1 LFWHINEI
9 MRDNSPWAFTHTVG
23 FAANVITMNAI
34 IFWLG
39 LLLLVWMT
47 KLGKDRLK
55 GTPSAE

>member
-1 LFWHINEI
+1 